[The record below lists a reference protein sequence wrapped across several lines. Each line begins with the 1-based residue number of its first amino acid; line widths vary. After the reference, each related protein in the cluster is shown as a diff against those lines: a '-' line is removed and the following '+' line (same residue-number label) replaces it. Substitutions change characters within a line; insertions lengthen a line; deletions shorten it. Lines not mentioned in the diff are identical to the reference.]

1 MNLRINTPH
10 ASPEAPE
17 ELEPQSPDRGVD
29 RRQREVAPAQRQI
42 AEVIG
47 QKVLHG
53 WLQNRHQTAIPL
65 NINVGRLQ
73 QSEAEAIVRFAAV
86 AALAGGEAS
95 AQGVVRSWLAGA
107 GTAPDLLATYDA
119 ALHSPPAL
127 DKALAAIANA
137 DLALVAFVLA
147 LVAARDAGPAA
158 RAFADYVAA
167 HRSIPTATVR
177 AALRRHR
184 S

>member
-1 MNLRINTPH
+1 MNLRIDQPQ

-17 ELEPQSPDRGVD
+17 DLGPQSHDRSVD

-65 NINVGRLQ
+65 NINVGRLH
-73 QSEAEAIVRFAAV
+73 QSQAEAIVRFAAV
-86 AALAGGEAS
+86 AALAGSEAS
-95 AQGVVRSWLAGA
+95 APGVVRSWLAEA
-107 GTAPDLLATYDA
+107 VAAPDLLATYDA
-119 ALHSPPAL
+119 SLHSPPAL
-127 DKALAAIANA
+127 DKALAAITNA
-137 DLALVAFVLA
+137 DLALIAFVLA

-158 RAFADYVAA
+158 RAFVDYVAA

-177 AALRRHR
+177 AALRRHG

>member
-1 MNLRINTPH
+1 MILRVDLPQ
-10 ASPEAPE
+10 ASPDAPE
-17 ELEPQSPDRGVD
+17 DLEPHSHDRSVD
-29 RRQREVAPAQRQI
+29 RRQREVASAQRQI

-95 AQGVVRSWLAGA
+95 SPCVVRSWLAGV

-119 ALHSPPAL
+119 SLHSPPAL
-127 DKALAAIANA
+127 DKALAAITDA
-137 DLALVAFVLA
+137 DLALIAFVLS
-147 LVAARDAGPAA
+147 LVAARNASPPA

-177 AALRRHR
+177 AALRRHG